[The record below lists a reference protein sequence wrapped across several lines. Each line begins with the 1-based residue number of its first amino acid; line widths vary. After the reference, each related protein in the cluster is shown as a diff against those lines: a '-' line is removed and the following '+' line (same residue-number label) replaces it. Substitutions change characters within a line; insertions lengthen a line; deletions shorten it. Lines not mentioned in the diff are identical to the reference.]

1 MLFRTIRPCK
11 EGITL
16 PLDKQGSTEADRG
29 LKTCPKDGAKTE
41 AGISDSKCP
50 VLWARCPTGLGTRG
64 CIYCF
69 TVYTVPWHTQPY
81 FFITDTSNIDLIIS
95 IMKTKLSLRRAK
107 ITFPRPPIWAVT
119 QNQVFWFH
127 VRVFLVNLEVSIYLL
142 CSHPNQFCPSS
153 RLYDWKASLL
163 SDGSRERRKTR
174 ILRMQLTADSCKKN
188 LKSSGKSYSLLD
200 ISIKMIRMQ
209 VTVHQGSIS
218 PSIRCWGRTRP
229 MVSSRCLHEEVSWRA
244 RGGTCL
250 VVCPAP

>member
-1 MLFRTIRPCK
+1 MLFRTIQPCK

-50 VLWARCPTGLGTRG
+50 VLWARCPTGLGTGG

-69 TVYTVPWHTQPY
+69 TVHAVPWHMQPY
-81 FFITDTSNIDLIIS
+81 FLITDTQQYRSYYLSYEN
-95 IMKTKLSLRRAK
+95 KVEATKSWNN
-107 ITFPRPPIWAVT
+107 FPKAPIWAVT

-142 CSHPNQFCPSS
+142 RSHPNQFCPSS

-163 SDGSRERRKTR
+163 SDGSRQRRKTR

-209 VTVHQGSIS
+209 GTVHQGSIS

-229 MVSSRCLHEEVSWRA
+229 MVSNRCLHEEVSWWA